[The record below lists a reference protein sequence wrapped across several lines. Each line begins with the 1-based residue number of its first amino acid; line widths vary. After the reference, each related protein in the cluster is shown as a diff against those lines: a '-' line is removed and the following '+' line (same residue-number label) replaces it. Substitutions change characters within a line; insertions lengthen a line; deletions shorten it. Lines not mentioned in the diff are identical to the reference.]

1 MTSETIIKNR
11 IKYFQMEY
19 PDGVPLNI
27 LKLDLDLSVEE
38 LQKNL
43 LSLEEQGVL
52 FIENEEYVKLV
63 DIASE
68 DATDELEIISTESTT
83 VEIAFEPE
91 VPKAN
96 TYDLTE
102 NEIKALEI
110 IKDLTDES
118 GHIPRYIMEGS
129 LLYGDLKLSTLGVY
143 NLIMSLENKEIIKKV
158 QLHENEYYV
167 ILDGF

>member
-11 IKYFQMEY
+11 IKYFQTEY
-19 PDGVPLNI
+19 PDGVPINI

-38 LQKNL
+38 LQKDL
-43 LSLEEQGVL
+43 LSLEEQGIL
-52 FIENEEYVKLV
+52 FIEDDEYVKLV
-63 DIASE
+63 DNSSE
-68 DATDELEIISTESTT
+68 KSSDELEIIYTQSTT
-83 VEIAFEPE
+83 VEITYQPE
-91 VPKAN
+91 VEKAI

-129 LLYGDLKLSTLGVY
+129 LLYGDLKLSTLNVY
-143 NLIMSLENKEIIKKV
+143 NLIMSLENKGIIKKV
-158 QLHENEYYV
+158 QLHDSEYFA
-167 ILDGF
+167 I